1 MAKFITTK
9 YGTKINVEGL
19 TPKQI
24 AKVRTTAE
32 GKGAY
37 GAKGAA
43 LAQELRKRNETK
55 ATTGGNTTEGVQGD
69 PGIPI
74 TSETQKVDLGVTP
87 GTGAIDPEKAGPA
100 LTGAEEKDSERNF
113 NMNNPGVQVDAFGNR
128 RIIERDP
135 ATGAVSTRIESGALA
150 TGAQGLLS
158 GAISNFGA
166 NGNIDLSGAPRI
178 LETGDVRD
186 QAQKVGDANYSY
198 ITRNVERN
206 KRRELE
212 AAKQELAERGIPID
226 YANPDSM
233 WNKATGAI
241 NQRYDDIDQAA
252 SNQAIMGRD
261 ASMGALISGQSTA
274 RNAFVSGATTVA
286 ENARA
291 NLNSSL
297 AASGALSGE
306 FTPYAGGS
314 VDQSGV
320 LGNLVSKMS
329 DAELAR
335 YGIDKDYAA
344 KLRAINKPSGG
355 SGGGAAVQDNSPIF
369 MGSQG

>member
-1 MAKFITTK
+1 
-9 YGTKINVEGL
+9 
-19 TPKQI
+19 
-24 AKVRTTAE
+24 
-32 GKGAY
+32 
-37 GAKGAA
+37 
-43 LAQELRKRNETK
+43 
-55 ATTGGNTTEGVQGD
+55 
-69 PGIPI
+69 
-74 TSETQKVDLGVTP
+74 
-87 GTGAIDPEKAGPA
+87 
-100 LTGAEEKDSERNF
+100 
-113 NMNNPGVQVDAFGNR
+113 
-128 RIIERDP
+128 
-135 ATGAVSTRIESGALA
+135 
-150 TGAQGLLS
+150 
-158 GAISNFGA
+158 
-166 NGNIDLSGAPRI
+166 
-178 LETGDVRD
+178 
-186 QAQKVGDANYSY
+186 
-198 ITRNVERN
+198 VERN